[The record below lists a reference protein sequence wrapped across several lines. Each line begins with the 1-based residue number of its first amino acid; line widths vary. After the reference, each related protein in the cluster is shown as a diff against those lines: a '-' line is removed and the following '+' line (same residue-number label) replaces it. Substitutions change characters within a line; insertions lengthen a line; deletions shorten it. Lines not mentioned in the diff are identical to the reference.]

1 MSKLLDVTDAS
12 FDLEVLQSDLPVLVD
27 FWAPWCGPCRMQTP
41 ILEEIAEKRTNL
53 KIVKINIDDNITHA
67 AKIGVM
73 TVPTLAL
80 FRNGKQV
87 DKIAGAFPKRGLEK
101 WLDESLED

>member
-87 DKIAGAFPKRGLEK
+87 DKIAGAFPKRGIEK

>member
-1 MSKLLDVTDAS
+1 MGKLLDVTDAS
-12 FDLEVLQSDLPVLVD
+12 FDQEVLQADKPVLVD

-41 ILEEIAEKRTNL
+41 ILEEIAEKRAGI

-80 FRNGKQV
+80 FKDGKQV
-87 DKIAGAFPKRGLEK
+87 DKIAGAFPKRGIEK
-101 WLDESLED
+101 WLDENLED